1 MQKCQ
6 QNGIGY
12 GDAKKELF
20 ELANQTL
27 KPMREK
33 YNYYKAHK
41 QEVVEIL
48 NKGAIRA
55 RELAQKVL
63 SKVRENI
70 GVNF

>member
-1 MQKCQ
+1 M
-6 QNGIGY
+6 
-12 GDAKKELF
+12 
-20 ELANQTL
+20 ANQTL